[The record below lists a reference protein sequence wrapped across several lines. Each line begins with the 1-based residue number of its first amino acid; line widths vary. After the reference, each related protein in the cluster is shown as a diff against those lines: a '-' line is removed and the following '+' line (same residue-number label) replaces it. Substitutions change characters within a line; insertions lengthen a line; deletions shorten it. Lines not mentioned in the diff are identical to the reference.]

1 MSMEYRLE
9 VGGVVRTLLT
19 GVIRGDD
26 LVQHALELGAAGH
39 LARPL
44 LLDARGARLQLS
56 GSEIAWLADVVGG
69 MRRVHGQA
77 PVALLTD
84 DEASAEVAR
93 RYAMLMRAHNPHFA
107 AFQVLQEAAAWVR
120 SRSPGQPHSAEQPVK
135 GRPPVRPKLIGW
147 ARVHPAHLRRPL
159 GLDANRWYPVI
170 ERPLDIPSAPLPG
183 YVWLDD
189 EGRYRQVWPGF
200 LETIR
205 SQEEEG

>member
-1 MSMEYRLE
+1 VSMEYRLE

-107 AFQVLQEAAAWVR
+107 AFQVPQEAAAWVR
-120 SRSPGQPHSAEQPVK
+120 SRSPGQPHSAERPAK
-135 GRPPVRPKLIGW
+135 GTPPVRPKLIGW

-159 GLDANRWYPVI
+159 GLDSNRWYPVI

>member
-1 MSMEYRLE
+1 VSMEYRLE

-107 AFQVLQEAAAWVR
+107 AFQVPQEAAAWVR
-120 SRSPGQPHSAEQPVK
+120 SRSPGQPHSAERPAK
-135 GRPPVRPKLIGW
+135 GTPPARPKLIGW

-159 GLDANRWYPVI
+159 GLDSNRWYPVI